1 MTLRSR
7 PLAFAIV
14 GVLALYLAQYLA
26 VSNTGV
32 TIYQPLSDTLPYSAF
47 YAYIP
52 LPRPFVLSIY
62 PVFRALKFPLQQ
74 FLVFADRQAPG
85 HWARWSFEFL
95 TPFGNATEAAQKNNH
110 FFIAAINTFVWLLAL
125 RLSLGLYHILNRR
138 IRTHSGA

>member
-1 MTLRSR
+1 M
-7 PLAFAIV
+7 
-14 GVLALYLAQYLA
+14 GVLGLYMAQYLA
-26 VSNTGV
+26 MSNTGV
-32 TIYQPLSDTLPYSAF
+32 TIYQPVSDTLPYSAF

-74 FLVFADRQAPG
+74 FLVYAGRQAPY

-110 FFIAAINTFVWLLAL
+110 FFFAAVNTLVWLLAL
-125 RLSLGLYHILNRR
+125 RLSLGLY
-138 IRTHSGA
+138 RTLHRPSGNHGRA